1 MQGILSKSMIAW
13 NSNPMSVPNFLAES
27 AEKVR
32 PFGIDMSIES
42 LSSQEFS
49 VSIFIFLMIAVAIFA
64 GIIFLYM
71 FKDTANR
78 LKTGEKWL
86 FAWLFIGVVVAVAF
100 GAAQMVNGYLF

>member
-1 MQGILSKSMIAW
+1 MLNW
-13 NSNPMSVPNFLAES
+13 NSTILELPKILTET
-27 AEKVR
+27 AEKTR

-42 LSSQEFS
+42 MSSQQFS
-49 VSIFIFLMIAVAIFA
+49 MGIFIFLMIAIAIFA

-71 FKDTANR
+71 FKDASNR

>member
-1 MQGILSKSMIAW
+1 MIDW
-13 NSNPMSVPNFLAES
+13 NSASAALPKILAE
-27 AEKVR
+27 ATDKAR

-42 LSSQEFS
+42 MSSQQFS
-49 VSIFIFLMIAVAIFA
+49 VGIFIFLMIAIAIFA
-64 GIIFLYM
+64 GIIFMYM
-71 FKDTANR
+71 FKDVSNR

>member
-1 MQGILSKSMIAW
+1 MLNW
-13 NSNPMSVPNFLAES
+13 NSTLWELPKIVAET
-27 AEKVR
+27 AAQPG

-42 LSSQEFS
+42 MSSQQFS
-49 VSIFIFLMIAVAIFA
+49 MGIFIFLMIAIAIFA

-71 FKDTANR
+71 FKDVSNR

>member
-1 MQGILSKSMIAW
+1 MIDW
-13 NSNPMSVPNFLAES
+13 NSASAALPKFLAE
-27 AEKVR
+27 ATDKVS

-42 LSSQEFS
+42 MSSQQFS
-49 VSIFIFLMIAVAIFA
+49 VGIFIFLMIAIAIFA
-64 GIIFLYM
+64 GIIFMYM
-71 FKDTANR
+71 FKDVSNR